1 MKAKIAKSE
10 IILISALGENDRVIG
25 NGLKLPWHIPEDLKR
40 FKALTKG
47 YPLIMGRL
55 TYESLILQFGKQLP
69 GRPHF
74 VLSSRPEKLR
84 DTQAVVFTSMESA
97 LKAAETYPKVFIAGG
112 AKIYEQGLELADR
125 WELTI
130 VEGQHEGDVYFP
142 EYDHLVGK
150 THKMTGCENR
160 YGFRFETF
168 VKIAES
174 PET

>member
-1 MKAKIAKSE
+1 MDAKNLKSE
-10 IILISALGENDRVIG
+10 IILISAIGEENRVIG

-74 VLSSRPEKLR
+74 VLSSQPERLVNSE
-84 DTQAVVFTSMESA
+84 ALVFPSMEAA
-97 LKAAETYPKVFIAGG
+97 LEASQDYSKVFIAGG

-130 VEGQHEGDVYFP
+130 VEGSHEGDVFFP
-142 EYDHLVGK
+142 PYKHLLGDS
-150 THKMTGCENR
+150 HEMIACENR
-160 YGFRFETF
+160 HGFRFETF
-168 VKIAES
+168 VKIS
-174 PET
+174 NGSK